1 MTLDYD
7 TILYEVTP
15 DHVATITLNRPG
27 ELNTFNPQMRREF
40 NDVWTRIRED
50 NDVHA
55 VVLRAAPGKAFSTGA
70 DVRGGHSV
78 DDIMLA
84 TNTWNASDPGES
96 FGAKMNKVWKPVVT
110 AVHGWCCAGAFYWLN
125 ESDIIICSE
134 DAQFFDPHVSYGMV
148 CAVEPIG
155 LRYRLPLGEVLRI
168 ALLGNDERV
177 SAQTALRIGLVT
189 EVVALDKLW
198 SRAHDLAARIA
209 AKPPTA
215 VQGTVR
221 AIWETLDVPR
231 NAAIVQSLKY
241 PLLGNPVA
249 AQEIDADAMRNA
261 SKVYETR

>member
-1 MTLDYD
+1 MEYT
-7 TILYEVTP
+7 TIIYETTP
-15 DHVATITLNRPG
+15 DHVATITLNRPN

-40 NDVWTRIRED
+40 NHVWARINAD
-50 NDVHA
+50 NQVHS
-55 VVLRAAPGKAFSTGA
+55 VVLRASPGKAFCTGA

-78 DDIMLA
+78 DEIMLA
-84 TNTWNASDPGES
+84 TNTWNVTDPGES
-96 FGAKMNKVWKPVVT
+96 FGAKMNKMWKPVVA
-110 AVHGWCCAGAFYWLN
+110 AVHGWCCAGGFYFLN

-134 DAQFFDPHVSYGMV
+134 EAQFFDPHVSYGMV

-177 SAQTALRIGLVT
+177 CAETAKRIGLVS
-189 EVVALDKLW
+189 EVVPLDRLW
-198 SRAHDLAARIA
+198 TRAHDLAAKIA

-215 VQGTVR
+215 IQGTVR

-231 NAAIVQSLKY
+231 NAAIIQSLKY
-241 PLLGNPVA
+241 PLLGNPIA
-249 AQEIDADAMRNA
+249 AQEIDADAMRKA